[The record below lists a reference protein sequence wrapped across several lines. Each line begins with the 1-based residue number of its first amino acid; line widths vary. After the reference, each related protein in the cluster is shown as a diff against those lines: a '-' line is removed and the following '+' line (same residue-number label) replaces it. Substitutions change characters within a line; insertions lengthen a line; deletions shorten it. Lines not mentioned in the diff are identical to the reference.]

1 MINYNKESLFILI
14 KSLSKSEKRQF
25 KLFVGRVGSNLD
37 SKFLKLFNLLDKM
50 SNYDEKYILN
60 KKIVSKRQL
69 SNLKAHLYKQLLVS
83 LKLNPLNQNLR
94 SKIRQELEF
103 ASILYNKGL
112 YKQSLKILDKAK
124 SLALKSEDKFIAFEI
139 VELEKL
145 IESQYITRSLS
156 NRSEKLISE
165 SNKLIQ
171 QNNITSRL
179 SNLSLEL
186 YEKLIKAGYAKSDKE
201 FKEITKFFFERMP
214 DLDYDSFGFREKLWH
229 NKAYLWFSLLIQDF
243 LSSYKY
249 AMKWVDMFND
259 NPEMIKVHPV
269 FYLQGNN
276 YLLESLMLIKHPD
289 KFRKVLDNLTVNI
302 KKSSFP
308 KNDNLDALY
317 FLYYFNN
324 KINLYFLEG
333 EFKQG
338 TQIVESIISKID
350 LYKDRIDQHH
360 IMVFYYKIACLYFGS
375 EEYEKTIFYLNMIIK
390 NKSLKMREDL
400 LCFTRVLNLV
410 AHYEAGFDF
419 HLDKILKETYKFLLK
434 MNDLHSVQ
442 KSMIKFIRSL
452 GNIYPHELRK
462 NFKKLYKEIKAFEED
477 PYERRSFLYLDIIS
491 WLESKIYDKPIEL
504 IIKEKAKHLN
514 KKVKHSIS
522 HL

>member
-37 SKFLKLFNLLDKM
+37 SKFLKLFNLMDKM

-243 LSSYKY
+243 
-249 AMKWVDMFND
+249 
-259 NPEMIKVHPV
+259 
-269 FYLQGNN
+269 YL
-276 YLLESLMLIKHPD
+276 
-289 KFRKVLDNLTVNI
+289 V
-302 KKSSFP
+302 
-308 KNDNLDALY
+308 
-317 FLYYFNN
+317 
-324 KINLYFLEG
+324 INM
-333 EFKQG
+333 Q
-338 TQIVESIISKID
+338 
-350 LYKDRIDQHH
+350 
-360 IMVFYYKIACLYFGS
+360 
-375 EEYEKTIFYLNMIIK
+375 
-390 NKSLKMREDL
+390 
-400 LCFTRVLNLV
+400 
-410 AHYEAGFDF
+410 
-419 HLDKILKETYKFLLK
+419 
-434 MNDLHSVQ
+434 
-442 KSMIKFIRSL
+442 
-452 GNIYPHELRK
+452 
-462 NFKKLYKEIKAFEED
+462 
-477 PYERRSFLYLDIIS
+477 
-491 WLESKIYDKPIEL
+491 
-504 IIKEKAKHLN
+504 
-514 KKVKHSIS
+514 
-522 HL
+522 